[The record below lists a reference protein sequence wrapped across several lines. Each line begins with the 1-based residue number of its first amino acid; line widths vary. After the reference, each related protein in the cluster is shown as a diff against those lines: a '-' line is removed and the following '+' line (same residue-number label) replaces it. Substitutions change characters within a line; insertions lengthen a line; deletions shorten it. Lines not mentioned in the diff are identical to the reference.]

1 MFYWR
6 AIQQLDHR
14 PHQVV
19 GNAEQDTLK
28 ARRKGDYQRRDG
40 GDTKNDQGGRA
51 VGLQL

>member
-6 AIQQLDHR
+6 AVQQLDHR

-19 GNAEQDTLK
+19 GKAGGNAIK
-28 ARRKGDYQRRDG
+28 GKRKGDRRRN
-40 GDTKNDQGGRA
+40 TVAQNDRGGRA